1 MKRMAHSK
9 HWIAVGALALA
20 GAGGIGLGRWQLER
34 AELHRDVAASF
45 RSATGLAAIEQP
57 IAARELDDLRY
68 RRIRLHGRYR
78 AGTQILLDNMTFR
91 GQAGYQVLT
100 PLDIGGSRLVL
111 VNRGWVAASPDRSLL
126 PSVALP
132 ELSAEIA
139 GRIDRLPRA
148 GLSLKTPAV
157 AAGPLAVLSFPEY
170 DDIEAVLGNPVHPFV
185 VLLDPDAAN
194 GFERNWAPA
203 EDRADR
209 SLAYAVQWF
218 GLAALALALA
228 IGTAVRSLRR
238 NAGSKP

>member
-148 GLSLKTPAV
+148 GLSSGRCWSIPS
-157 AAGPLAVLSFPEY
+157 PLATSAPVLS
-170 DDIEAVLGNPVHPFV
+170 VVPVWRASPASSMPFCLMTRPGPGSSSIRPNGSLSVCARNTALV
-185 VLLDPDAAN
+185 VATP
-194 GFERNWAPA
+194 
-203 EDRADR
+203 
-209 SLAYAVQWF
+209 S
-218 GLAALALALA
+218 
-228 IGTAVRSLRR
+228 
-238 NAGSKP
+238 